1 MGAYL
6 YPPANR
12 VAACIPPRD
21 GALARPEL
29 SVRGATGWLVTRGKC
44 LKQREGEKRKK
55 YQQQINDSSR
65 PTRSECERVIRTRE
79 EDEPETEALLLL
91 LLLLLQVE
99 GLSPLRTR

>member
-44 LKQREGEKRKK
+44 LKQREGEKKK
-55 YQQQINDSSR
+55 STNNKLMTAADQHEVSVKES
-65 PTRSECERVIRTRE
+65 
-79 EDEPETEALLLL
+79 
-91 LLLLLQVE
+91 
-99 GLSPLRTR
+99 